1 MCWPLNSCLILY
13 NPHINYQTLYLICSK
28 YCLVIEFAAAL
39 YLLTVCG
46 FVFVLFIILTGLG
59 ICKFFCIE
67 CKFGHVNELVHN
79 CLWSVET
86 KRRKLYV
93 YSLTPVS
100 LANILLWSSLALMK
114 RFIDISKFW
123 SKQYAI
129 YIFQTRLIDIKYID
143 YLFYFLSFK
152 SESNIK
158 IVQDSNPI
166 NKLILTFDACGI

>member
-1 MCWPLNSCLILY
+1 MVGASTIQPLAAKPKTISLNIEYLCSRLQNHTQDRFIFSNNSLNSCLILY

-67 CKFGHVNELVHN
+67 CKFGHVNELGHN

-100 LANILLWSSLALMK
+100 LANILL
-114 RFIDISKFW
+114 
-123 SKQYAI
+123 
-129 YIFQTRLIDIKYID
+129 
-143 YLFYFLSFK
+143 
-152 SESNIK
+152 
-158 IVQDSNPI
+158 
-166 NKLILTFDACGI
+166 

>member
-1 MCWPLNSCLILY
+1 M
-13 NPHINYQTLYLICSK
+13 ICSK

-129 YIFQTRLIDIKYID
+129 HIFQTRFWMQILPGLTSLYSQDYWQIYNTYID

-166 NKLILTFDACGI
+166 NKLILTFDACGT

>member
-1 MCWPLNSCLILY
+1 MCYPLNSCLILY

-129 YIFQTRLIDIKYID
+129 YIFQTRFWMKFLGIIGKSTLNILIICFISYPLKVNQI
-143 YLFYFLSFK
+143 SK
-152 SESNIK
+152 SCK
-158 IVQDSNPI
+158 IQIRSI
-166 NKLILTFDACGI
+166 N

>member
-1 MCWPLNSCLILY
+1 MFKILSC
-13 NPHINYQTLYLICSK
+13 HWICS
-28 YCLVIEFAAAL
+28 CP
-39 YLLTVCG
+39 
-46 FVFVLFIILTGLG
+46 VFTYGLW
-59 ICKFFCIE
+59 ICFCTIHHFDRFGNLQVFFCIE

-129 YIFQTRLIDIKYID
+129 YIFQTRLWMKILSGLTSLLANLNEIHL
-143 YLFYFLSFK
+143 LFVLF
-152 SESNIK
+152 
-158 IVQDSNPI
+158 
-166 NKLILTFDACGI
+166 LIL